1 MSPTTKISAIKIT
14 KSEPSREAEL
24 LRGVHDPQTIYTL
37 TLRNNL
43 INPTKATT
51 IDDWLPAGLEFLSCE
66 GTDDHTTDA
75 PTNPGSTDEY
85 PGSGAI
91 DVAAVTECHE
101 PALVETVKTDP
112 DGAGPLPDAIYT
124 HVLWNTGDLTA
135 GQTLT
140 YRYRAAVPLAENT
153 LDFNGAS
160 AGDGTAPD
168 PASNEQAVNL
178 DNNNGPETTDEQA
191 LTNYALAQ
199 GDYQG
204 TRGGVQEVSSDHSI
218 TRTAE
223 DLLVWKDG
231 SSSVLEQGADTSWKL
246 TFKTGEYRYS
256 NDITVTDTLP
266 SGLCPLGPVNYTTG
280 NDADPYE
287 RQRHVLHQLPD
298 QDPQEVP
305 EQLPPDDTD
314 RRQRR
319 CLQQGRPHRQ
329 RLLALRLTGHP
340 GLRHFRPGHLEQR
353 RPARGR
359 RRRLFSRP
367 GRSVGLPPQGSRAQ
381 RYRLSGCDLRQHDPY
396 LQPG

>member
-1 MSPTTKISAIKIT
+1 M
-14 KSEPSREAEL
+14 
-24 LRGVHDPQTIYTL
+24 HDHQTIYTL

-43 INPTKATT
+43 INPDQSDHDRRLAS
-51 IDDWLPAGLEFLSCE
+51 AGLEFPSCE

-85 PGSGAI
+85 PGSGARSTSPRSRNATSPPWSRRSRPTPT
-91 DVAAVTECHE
+91 V
-101 PALVETVKTDP
+101 PARC
-112 DGAGPLPDAIYT
+112 PDAIYT

-231 SSSVLEQGADTSWKL
+231 SSSVLEQGADTS
-246 TFKTGEYRYS
+246 GS
-256 NDITVTDTLP
+256 SP
-266 SGLCPLGPVNYTTG
+266 
-280 NDADPYE
+280 
-287 RQRHVLHQLPD
+287 
-298 QDPQEVP
+298 
-305 EQLPPDDTD
+305 
-314 RRQRR
+314 
-319 CLQQGRPHRQ
+319 
-329 RLLALRLTGHP
+329 
-340 GLRHFRPGHLEQR
+340 
-353 RPARGR
+353 
-359 RRRLFSRP
+359 SRP
-367 GRSVGLPPQGSRAQ
+367 VSTATATTSPSPTPSRADSA
-381 RYRLSGCDLRQHDPY
+381 LWAP
-396 LQPG
+396 